1 MYDII
6 FSAFFLSMA
15 STSPANPS
23 ALIFRVDEK
32 NPFFTF
38 KEEILSKLTDE
49 KCSRM
54 PIIDG
59 FLKIR
64 RCEVTKS
71 VAGVPLA
78 PPGLNR
84 DCLATNI
91 TFSSLTT
98 LFVILCISSNSFL
111 SVISVIIEEVDPS
124 SSLLISDAIVRGNPS
139 LFIYFSRF
147 LFEVIRQKSKN
158 MLEIC
163 SLAPHFSFI
172 ILLARKCC
180 EQMEKIRS
188 FLSPLEINTG
198 WGRMFIA
205 CYPSF

>member
-1 MYDII
+1 MYNNI
-6 FSAFFLSMA
+6 FSIFSLSMA

-98 LFVILCISSNSFL
+98 LFAILCISSNSFL
-111 SVISVIIEEVDPS
+111 SVISVINEEVNPS
-124 SSLLISDAIVRGNPS
+124 SALLISDAIVRGNPS

-163 SLAPHFSFI
+163 SLVPHSI
-172 ILLARKCC
+172 CYPSCKDRLRADGKDKVISILL
-180 EQMEKIRS
+180 RS
-188 FLSPLEINTG
+188 ILG
-198 WGRMFIA
+198 GRMFIA
-205 CYPSF
+205 CHTSF

>member
-1 MYDII
+1 
-6 FSAFFLSMA
+6 
-15 STSPANPS
+15 
-23 ALIFRVDEK
+23 
-32 NPFFTF
+32 
-38 KEEILSKLTDE
+38 
-49 KCSRM
+49 M

-98 LFVILCISSNSFL
+98 LFAILCISSNSFL
-111 SVISVIIEEVDPS
+111 SVISVINEEVNSS

-147 LFEVIRQKSKN
+147 LFEVIRQKSKH

-163 SLAPHFSFI
+163 SLVPHFY
-172 ILLARKCC
+172 LL
-180 EQMEKIRS
+180 S
-188 FLSPLEINTG
+188 FLQGKVASG
-198 WGRMFIA
+198 WKR
-205 CYPSF
+205 

>member
-1 MYDII
+1 MYNNI
-6 FSAFFLSMA
+6 FSIFSLSMA
-15 STSPANPS
+15 STSPVNPS

-78 PPGLNR
+78 PPGFESRLPCNKHYFFILNYP
-84 DCLATNI
+84 I
-91 TFSSLTT
+91 
-98 LFVILCISSNSFL
+98 
-111 SVISVIIEEVDPS
+111 
-124 SSLLISDAIVRGNPS
+124 
-139 LFIYFSRF
+139 
-147 LFEVIRQKSKN
+147 
-158 MLEIC
+158 
-163 SLAPHFSFI
+163 
-172 ILLARKCC
+172 
-180 EQMEKIRS
+180 
-188 FLSPLEINTG
+188 
-198 WGRMFIA
+198 
-205 CYPSF
+205 CYPLYFF

>member
-1 MYDII
+1 
-6 FSAFFLSMA
+6 
-15 STSPANPS
+15 
-23 ALIFRVDEK
+23 
-32 NPFFTF
+32 
-38 KEEILSKLTDE
+38 
-49 KCSRM
+49 M

-111 SVISVIIEEVDPS
+111 SVISVINEEVNPS
-124 SSLLISDAIVRGNPS
+124 SSLLMSDAIVRGILHY
-139 LFIYFSRF
+139 LFTCPDFF
-147 LFEVIRQKSKN
+147 LKLFVKKVKYAGD
-158 MLEIC
+158 L
-163 SLAPHFSFI
+163 
-172 ILLARKCC
+172 
-180 EQMEKIRS
+180 
-188 FLSPLEINTG
+188 
-198 WGRMFIA
+198 
-205 CYPSF
+205 